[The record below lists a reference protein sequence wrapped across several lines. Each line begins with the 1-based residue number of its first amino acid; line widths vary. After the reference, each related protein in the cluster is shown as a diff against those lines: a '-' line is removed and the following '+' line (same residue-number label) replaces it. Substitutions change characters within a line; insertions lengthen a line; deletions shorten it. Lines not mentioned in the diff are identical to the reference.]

1 MAEHFGEKGLAW
13 VRDALRMADKGQ
25 NPTLALQ
32 WAQTYLL
39 LELGEGMESKHDDDG
54 LLPLPGGSSHDP
66 HLGPSDFGL

>member
-1 MAEHFGEKGLAW
+1 
-13 VRDALRMADKGQ
+13 MADKGQ

-39 LELGEGMESKHDDDG
+39 LELVEGMESKHDDDG